1 MSPSPP
7 TRPALRTTITAALTL
22 LLTAVLA
29 VSATAAVAAESGRRT
44 VSNSS
49 RVCMQANAEFTWNPG
64 IPGSSFAVK
73 QARVEVF
80 ALNPGSCRGTLA
92 LPNGWMRVRL
102 DLYKFQNGSW
112 TRCQRGQWVYGGG
125 GDVRS
130 GDIVYEQS
138 AGTQQVY
145 STPPCG
151 PGAYRTRALPRV
163 WNGSAWEGEAEN
175 ITLDSPSMNAA

>member
-1 MSPSPP
+1 MSPTPP
-7 TRPALRTTITAALTL
+7 TRHTLRTAITAALTL
-22 LLTAVLA
+22 VLTALLA
-29 VSATAAVAAESGRRT
+29 FSATTAFAAESGRRT
-44 VSNSS
+44 VSNSG
-49 RVCMQANAEFTWNPG
+49 RVCMQAAAEFTWNTGSPG
-64 IPGSSFAVK
+64 GFAVK
-73 QARVEVF
+73 QARVEMF

-102 DLYKFQNGSW
+102 DLYKLQNGSW

-138 AGTQQVY
+138 AASQQVY

-151 PGAYRTRALPRV
+151 PGT
-163 WNGSAWEGEAEN
+163 
-175 ITLDSPSMNAA
+175 